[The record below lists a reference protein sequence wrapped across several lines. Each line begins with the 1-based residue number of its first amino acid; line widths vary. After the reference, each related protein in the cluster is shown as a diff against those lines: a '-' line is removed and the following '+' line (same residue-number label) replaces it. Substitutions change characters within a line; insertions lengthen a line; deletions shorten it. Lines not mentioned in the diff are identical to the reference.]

1 MPNDLGNERAKDL
14 ARVDNVEALSILSE
28 DAWEDAVDQSDVDYD
43 ALFYSARSASM
54 RWLVE

>member
-43 ALFYSARSASM
+43 ALFCSVRSASM